1 MMTRTSVI
9 WMLLAALAL
18 GVSGCVSTSTGPV
31 QTEASAKQAAKYNV
45 ELGVAYMRQGNRDL
59 AMQKL
64 QRAID
69 QNPDLPA
76 AHTAIALLYEQIGDI
91 KDADKHYRKALRINS
106 DDPTTLNNYGAFL
119 CRNGE
124 PKKAEQYF
132 VRAAKNPLYPTPE
145 AAYTN
150 AGICARQIPDLGDAE
165 KYFRSALRI
174 NANFTDALWQMA
186 RLSFDQGKHLQTR
199 AFLQRFMA
207 KTDSMAPEVLWLAIR
222 NERALGDSAAADKYG
237 RLLVQ
242 KFPDSKETKLF
253 LKSRDD
259 ERRG

>member
-1 MMTRTSVI
+1 MKHAKRFSAVI
-9 WMLLAALAL
+9 AVLVL
-18 GVSGCVSTSTGPV
+18 GLSGCVSTSSDPV
-31 QTEASAKQAAKYNV
+31 QADASAKQAAQYNV
-45 ELGVAYMRQGNRDL
+45 ELGVAYMQQGDRDL

-64 QRAID
+64 QRALD

-76 AHTAIALLYEQIGDI
+76 AHTAMALLYEQIGDI
-91 KDADKHYRKALRINS
+91 KQADKHYRAALRIDS
-106 DDPTTLNNYGAFL
+106 DNPTTLNNYGAFL

-124 PKKAEQYF
+124 PRKSEEYF

-150 AGICARQIPDLGDAE
+150 AGICARQIPDITAAE
-165 KYFRSALRI
+165 KYFRAALRL
-174 NANFTDALWQMA
+174 NKDFSDALWQMA
-186 RLSFDQGKHLQTR
+186 RLSFDQGKNLQAR

-207 KTDSMAPEVLWLAIR
+207 KTTALSPEVLWLAIR
-222 NERALGDSAAADKYG
+222 NERALGDQTTAERYG

-242 KFPDSKETKLF
+242 KFPDSNETKLF